1 MMETVDI
8 FPWEDSFCTGIELI
22 DTQHRKLVELLNLLA
37 SRMAF
42 RSDDIEVGEI
52 FDGLLEYASYHF
64 ASEEAIWAEHLAG
77 EEMEAAHQETHS
89 GFVEK
94 IVALRQELNGGQIDR
109 VAEEALGFLARW
121 LASHILENDRYMAA
135 VVLALGEGKN
145 LAAAKQQ
152 ASEKMN
158 GDGRILIN
166 IILSIYGSLSAN
178 TLQLMREIAERKRR
192 EIELVQARMRAESA
206 NFARSK
212 FLDNISHAFRTP
224 LNAIMGMGQFLDDPG
239 FSAEERQGF
248 TGVIMDSSRELLALV
263 DHLIGLAETDAGRM
277 KLETRA
283 FEAHSLLHTSYLQ
296 YADLL
301 LQKGLQ
307 FESRVAPNIGRYA
320 GDSQK
325 LLQMLGN
332 LLGNAIKFTAQG
344 KIEMAVRELSQESGR
359 ALLEFSVSDTGVG
372 IEAADQEWLFQAFS
386 PHSLSSPHKNEH
398 SGIGLAIVRSLAE
411 LMGGTVGLESQP
423 GVGSRFWF
431 TAWVE
436 VVDLPRFQRSAS
448 LTSASALMQ

>member
-1 MMETVDI
+1 M
-8 FPWEDSFCTGIELI
+8 
-22 DTQHRKLVELLNLLA
+22 
-37 SRMAF
+37 
-42 RSDDIEVGEI
+42 
-52 FDGLLEYASYHF
+52 
-64 ASEEAIWAEHLAG
+64 
-77 EEMEAAHQETHS
+77 
-89 GFVEK
+89 
-94 IVALRQELNGGQIDR
+94 ALRQELNGGQIDH

-224 LNAIMGMGQFLDDPG
+224 LNAIMGMGQLLDDPG
-239 FSAEERQGF
+239 FSPEERQGF

-263 DHLIGLAETDAGRM
+263 DHLIGLAEADAGRM
-277 KLETRA
+277 SLETRA
-283 FEAHSLLHTSYLQ
+283 FEAHSLLHTSYAQ

-307 FESRVAPNIGRYA
+307 FESQIVSNAGRYA

-344 KIEMAVRELSQESGR
+344 KIEMAVRELRQESGR

-386 PHSLSSPHKNEH
+386 PHSLSSPRKNEH